1 MAELNYYEQQKN
13 KNTEKLREILKSL
26 PTFCS
31 EFFRSMA
38 QKNINAST
46 RVGYAYDLRIFFE
59 YALDAYDSF
68 KGKTMKELTVDL
80 LDTVSPQDIDAFLE
94 YVTYYQKEY
103 ENSENTEYIKEYKN
117 DEKGKARKIAALRS
131 MYKYFLKR
139 EKISTNPSAL
149 IDAPKIHDKVIVR
162 LDANE
167 TADLLDEVEFGENLT
182 ESEKKYH
189 NKTKA
194 RDLALVSML
203 VGTGMRVS
211 ECVGINIEDLDF
223 ENYGVRVTRKG
234 GNQSILYF
242 GEEVAQALQNYLA
255 ERKEMTAK
263 EGSENAFFLSLQGKR
278 ISVRAVQ
285 NLIGKYSKTAVKL
298 KHITPHKLRS
308 TYGTSLYQE
317 TGDIY
322 LVADVLGHADV
333 NTTRK
338 HYAEIET
345 GHRKSAAKYIKLR
358 KD

>member
-1 MAELNYYEQQKN
+1 M
-13 KNTEKLREILKSL
+13 
-26 PTFCS
+26 
-31 EFFRSMA
+31 
-38 QKNINAST
+38 
-46 RVGYAYDLRIFFE
+46 
-59 YALDAYDSF
+59 
-68 KGKTMKELTVDL
+68 
-80 LDTVSPQDIDAFLE
+80 
-94 YVTYYQKEY
+94 
-103 ENSENTEYIKEYKN
+103 
-117 DEKGKARKIAALRS
+117 
-131 MYKYFLKR
+131 
-139 EKISTNPSAL
+139 
-149 IDAPKIHDKVIVR
+149 R